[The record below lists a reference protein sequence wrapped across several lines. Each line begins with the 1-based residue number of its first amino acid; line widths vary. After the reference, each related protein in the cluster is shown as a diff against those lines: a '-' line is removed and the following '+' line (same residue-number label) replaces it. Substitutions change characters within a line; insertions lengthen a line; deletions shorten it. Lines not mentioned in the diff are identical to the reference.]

1 MWVPGKP
8 MKTTVTKVTK
18 CSDDVLNISYFC
30 LNVLFFYVSYETWH
44 PLNMVVTNDLTLVI
58 QMKDILTCFLVSADH
73 ECQYETHRAF
83 LPYKSTGGGLLWQK
97 LSDGSRFLVSY

>member
-58 QMKDILTCFLVSADH
+58 QMKDILT
-73 ECQYETHRAF
+73 
-83 LPYKSTGGGLLWQK
+83 GLSCHIKAQGEGCCGRN
-97 LSDGSRFLVSY
+97 SVMEVDF